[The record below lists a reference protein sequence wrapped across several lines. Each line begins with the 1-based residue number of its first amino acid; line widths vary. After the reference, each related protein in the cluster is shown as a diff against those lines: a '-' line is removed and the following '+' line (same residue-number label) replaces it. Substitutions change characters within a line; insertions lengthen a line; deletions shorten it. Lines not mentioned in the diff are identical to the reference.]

1 MMSFEFINVS
11 TTCQE
16 ISNNALKEYLNV
28 FVIVYLNDIL
38 IFFKTMKEYVKHVN
52 TILSC
57 LNEKDLKLKSKKYE
71 FHKIE
76 MKFLKFVVDQ
86 NEIRIDSKKIKVIKK

>member
-1 MMSFEFINVS
+1 MIND
-11 TTCQE
+11 
-16 ISNNALKEYLNV
+16 ALRKYLNM

-38 IFFKTMKEYVKHVN
+38 IFFKTMKEHVKHVS
-52 TILSC
+52 TILNC

-76 MKFLKFVVDQ
+76 MKFLKFVIDQ
-86 NEIRIDSKKIKVIKK
+86 NEIRIDSKKIKVIKE